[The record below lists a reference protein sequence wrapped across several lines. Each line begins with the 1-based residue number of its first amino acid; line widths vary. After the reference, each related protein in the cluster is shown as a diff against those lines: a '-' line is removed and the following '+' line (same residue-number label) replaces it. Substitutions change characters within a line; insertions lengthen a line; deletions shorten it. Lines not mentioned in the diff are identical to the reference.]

1 MLLGGWKGVV
11 RLLLGGCYG
20 VVRGFLGYVNCYNQ

>member
-1 MLLGGWKGVV
+1 MLLGGCKGVV